1 MRSSKIRFRSSRTP
15 SRTGGPVDRGGMA
28 SVLCSRTRLVTY
40 LPGIHALVRR
50 VAGTRTRTFAAAGTA
65 RSAEPNSSRAPTL
78 TGVEGSSETPRGL
91 EDPLEKRLLLLI
103 HSDLLWVE
111 EQRSSSRKTLNP
123 DVMLPGCSNED
134 PRGVCDE
141 GRPAVPQVPSA
152 DAFPGGLGVECAVQS
167 CPRVL
172 KKDFRSMFPEE
183 RLSELTVVS
192 VTQRTHN
199 DMTAWSS
206 QVETER
212 LEMLE
217 KFVLGASEIC
227 SALQKKGFWA
237 DFIDP
242 SSGLPFFGA
251 HTNNVLFETD
261 ERYRQLGFHVED
273 LGCCKAIRHPAWGTH
288 VFVGVLFT
296 DAPCGVLTEQ
306 LDCD

>member
-1 MRSSKIRFRSSRTP
+1 
-15 SRTGGPVDRGGMA
+15 MA

-50 VAGTRTRTFAAAGTA
+50 VAGTRTRTFAAAGPT

-78 TGVEGSSETPRGL
+78 TGVWEGSPEKPRGL
-91 EDPLEKRLLLLI
+91 QDPLDPLELLDPLEQRLQLLTRSEI
-103 HSDLLWVE
+103 LWRE
-111 EQRSSSRKTLNP
+111 EQRSSSHKNQNP
-123 DVMLPGCSNED
+123 NVMLPRCSDED
-134 PRGVCDE
+134 YRGVCDE
-141 GRPAVPQVPSA
+141 GHPAPPHPQVPSA
-152 DAFPGGLGVECAVQS
+152 DHFPGGQGVECAVQS
-167 CPRVL
+167 CPSLL

-192 VTQRTHN
+192 VTQRTQN
-199 DMTAWSS
+199 DMTAWSA
-206 QVETER
+206 QVEQER
-212 LEMLE
+212 LEMLD
-217 KFVLGASEIC
+217 KFILGASEIC
-227 SALQKKGFWA
+227 SALQKKGYWA

-261 ERYRQLGFHVED
+261 ERYQQLGFHIED

-288 VFVGVLFT
+288 VFVGIIFT
-296 DAPCGVLTEQ
+296 DAPCSALTEQ